1 MTVLVGRI
9 KRIAAGLAIAATAL
23 SPAALPVATAT
34 AATAVKL
41 TTLRSGEFCSKSRQG
56 YYHRHGYTCKKASD
70 GRLRLFTW

>member
-1 MTVLVGRI
+1 MTTLVNRI

-23 SPAALPVATAT
+23 TPAALPVASAT
-34 AATAVKL
+34 AASAVKS
-41 TTLRSGEFCSKSRQG
+41 TTLRSGEFCTKSRQG